1 MTGLKLF
8 FENNQG
14 DLKIENGQFVV
25 ADDLNTLVLTSEFS
39 DARAELEDPKDPLN
53 IETKGYWGE
62 TLMAINARRWGSKY
76 WLFRRVILNTET
88 VNSINNAGKACVQHL
103 RDNGIVETI
112 TVETERQGI
121 DRVGQQITYQEPS
134 NEEPTRVIFRN
145 LWDVIRAQL

>member
-14 DLKIENGQFVV
+14 DLKIENGQFVI

-39 DARAELEDPKDPLN
+39 DARAEPEDPTDPLN
-53 IETKGYWGE
+53 KETKGYWGE
-62 TLMAINARRWGSKY
+62 TLMAINDRRWGSKY
-76 WLFRRVILNTET
+76 WLYRRVILNTDA
-88 VNSINNAGKACVQHL
+88 VNGINDTGKACVQHL

-112 TVETERQGI
+112 SITTERQGI
-121 DRVGQQITYQEPS
+121 DRIGQEIIYQEPG

-145 LWDVIRAQL
+145 LWDAIRAQL